1 MKMKRT
7 QILAI
12 VTLVTSLS
20 VLVEW
25 TLKAQEKTI
34 PDKDTLKALNGVAFS
49 EFKGYE
55 DWPDVAVSQTDT
67 GIKAI
72 LANPI
77 MIKAYRDGILGN
89 GQPFPEGSMIVKIEW
104 ARVPNPVSPYA
115 VNVPGELK
123 SVSFIE
129 KDSKRFPDSSSWGF
143 AQFLYHPASNTF
155 TAYGKNASFS
165 TAVCYECHK
174 KVKDEDYIFT
184 KYPLR

>member
-1 MKMKRT
+1 MKRS
-7 QILAI
+7 QILAVFI
-12 VTLVTSLS
+12 LVMSLS
-20 VLVEW
+20 IPVGLV
-25 TLKAQEKTI
+25 LKAQEKAM
-34 PDKDTLKALNGVAFS
+34 PDKDTLKALNGIVFS

-72 LANPI
+72 LANPV
-77 MIKAYRDGILGN
+77 MIKAYRDGIPGN

-104 ARVPNPVSPYA
+104 SRVPNPVSPYA
-115 VNVPGELK
+115 VNVPGTLK

-129 KDSKRFPDSSSWGF
+129 KDSKRFSDSSGWGF

-155 TAYGKNASFS
+155 TAYGKDAAFGV
-165 TAVCYECHK
+165 TVCYECHT
-174 KVKDEDYIFT
+174 KVKNSDYIFT

>member
-1 MKMKRT
+1 MKRT
-7 QILAI
+7 QILAVVI
-12 VTLVTSLS
+12 LVIPLFLW
-20 VLVEW
+20 VGLA
-25 TLKAQEKTI
+25 LKAQEKAAQ
-34 PDKDTLKALNGVAFS
+34 DKNTLIALDGVAFS

-77 MIKAYRDGILGN
+77 MIKAYREGIPGN

-115 VNVPGELK
+115 VNVPGDLK

-129 KDSKRFPDSSSWGF
+129 KDSKRFPDSSGWGF

-155 TAYGKNASFS
+155 TAYGKNASFG
-165 TAVCYECHK
+165 TTVCYECHT
-174 KVKDEDYIFT
+174 KVKDSDYIFT
-184 KYPLR
+184 KCPLR